1 MSQTNLGNMFRLF
14 SAAFKPPTANLAD
27 VVVSGELAQAMGDT
41 WRALG
46 LSDESFGGFAGV
58 LETYRDRDAKEVLGE
73 LRREHTRLF
82 LGDPPLVENSE
93 GPWRKKAEGK
103 IGVDLMVNS
112 YSLEIQEFMRQ
123 CGAVKAKG
131 HNDCIDYIEVECEF
145 AAMLAERPQ
154 YLIDLEKDPL
164 DLLDSFMDEHM
175 KKWVPGFCA
184 EVAEKTCLPYYRE
197 LCGLMGAFMGE
208 F

>member
-1 MSQTNLGNMFRLF
+1 MSTNLGNMFRLF
-14 SAAFKPPTANLAD
+14 SVAFKPPTSDLAN
-27 VVVSGELAQAMGDT
+27 VVVSGDLSKAMADT

-46 LSDESFGGFAGV
+46 LDSEKVDAFTGV
-58 LETYRDRDAKEVLGE
+58 LDGYRGDDAEDVLHE

-82 LGDPPLVENSE
+82 LGNPPLVENSE

-131 HNDCIDYIEVECEF
+131 RNDCIDYIEVECEF
-145 AAMLAERPQ
+145 AAMLAEQPQ
-154 YLIDLEKDPL
+154 YLVDLGKDPL

-184 EVAEKTCLPYYRE
+184 EVAEKTRLPYYRE
-197 LCGLMGAFMGE
+197 LCGLMASFMGE

>member
-1 MSQTNLGNMFRLF
+1 MSTNLGNMFRLF
-14 SAAFKPPTANLAD
+14 SVAFKPPTSDLAN
-27 VVVSGELAQAMGDT
+27 VVVSGDLSKAMADT

-46 LSDESFGGFAGV
+46 LDSEKVDAFVSV
-58 LETYRDRDAKEVLGE
+58 LDGYRGDDAEGTLHE

-82 LGDPPLVENSE
+82 LGNPPLVENSE

-131 HNDCIDYIEVECEF
+131 RNDCIDYIEVECEF
-145 AAMLAERPQ
+145 AAMLAEQPQ
-154 YLIDLEKDPL
+154 YLVDLGKDPL

-184 EVAEKTCLPYYRE
+184 EVAEKTRLPYYRE
-197 LCGLMGAFMGE
+197 LCGLMASFMGE

>member
-1 MSQTNLGNMFRLF
+1 MSTNLGNMFRLL
-14 SAAFKPPTANLAD
+14 SVAFKPPTSDLAN
-27 VVVSGELAQAMGDT
+27 VVVSGELSKAMTDA
-41 WRALG
+41 WRTLG
-46 LSDESFGGFAGV
+46 LDGEKAAAFTGV
-58 LETYRDRDAKEVLGE
+58 LDGYRGDDAEDVLHE

-82 LGDPPLVENSE
+82 LGNPPLVENSE

-131 HNDCIDYIEVECEF
+131 RNDCIDYIEVECEF
-145 AAMLAERPQ
+145 AAMLAEQPQ
-154 YLIDLEKDPL
+154 YLVDLGKDPL

-175 KKWVPGFCA
+175 EKWVPGFCV
-184 EVAEKTCLPYYRE
+184 EVAEKTRLPYYRE
-197 LCGLMGAFMGE
+197 LCRLMAAFMGE

>member
-1 MSQTNLGNMFRLF
+1 MSTNLGNMFRLL
-14 SAAFKPPTANLAD
+14 SVAFKPPTSDLAN
-27 VVVSGELAQAMGDT
+27 VVVSGELSKAMTDT
-41 WRALG
+41 WRTLG
-46 LSDESFGGFAGV
+46 LDGEKAAAFTGV
-58 LETYRDRDAKEVLGE
+58 LDGYRGDDAEDVLHE

-82 LGDPPLVENSE
+82 LGNPPLVENSE

-131 HNDCIDYIEVECEF
+131 RNDCIDYIEVECEF
-145 AAMLAERPQ
+145 AAMLAEQPQ
-154 YLIDLEKDPL
+154 YLADLGKDPL

-175 KKWVPGFCA
+175 EKWVPGFCV
-184 EVAEKTCLPYYRE
+184 EVAEKTRLPYYRE
-197 LCGLMGAFMGE
+197 LCRLMAAFMGE

>member
-1 MSQTNLGNMFRLF
+1 MSTNLGNMFRLF
-14 SAAFKPPTANLAD
+14 SVAFKPPTSDLAN
-27 VVVSGELAQAMGDT
+27 VVVSGVLSKAMADT

-46 LSDESFGGFAGV
+46 LDSEKVDAFVSV
-58 LETYRDRDAKEVLGE
+58 LDGYRGDDAEGTLHE

-82 LGDPPLVENSE
+82 LGNPPLVENSE

-131 HNDCIDYIEVECEF
+131 RNDCIDYIEVECEF
-145 AAMLAERPQ
+145 AAMLAEQPR
-154 YLIDLEKDPL
+154 YLVDLGKDPL
-164 DLLDSFMDEHM
+164 DLLDSFMDEHL
-175 KKWVPGFCA
+175 KKWVPGFCV
-184 EVAEKTCLPYYRE
+184 EVAEKTRLPYYRE
-197 LCGLMGAFMGE
+197 LCRLMAAFMGE

>member
-1 MSQTNLGNMFRLF
+1 MSTNLGNMFRLL
-14 SAAFKPPTANLAD
+14 SVAFKPPTSDLAN
-27 VVVSGELAQAMGDT
+27 VVVSGELSKAMTDT
-41 WRALG
+41 WRTLG
-46 LSDESFGGFAGV
+46 LDGEKAAAFTGV
-58 LETYRDRDAKEVLGE
+58 LDGYRGDDAEDVLHE

-82 LGDPPLVENSE
+82 LGNPPLVENSE

-131 HNDCIDYIEVECEF
+131 RNDCIDYIEVECEF
-145 AAMLAERPQ
+145 AAMLAEQPQ
-154 YLIDLEKDPL
+154 YLVDLGKDPL

-175 KKWVPGFCA
+175 EKWVPGFCV
-184 EVAEKTCLPYYRE
+184 EVAEKTRLPYYRE
-197 LCGLMGAFMGE
+197 LCRLMASFMGE

>member
-1 MSQTNLGNMFRLF
+1 MSTNLGNMFRLF
-14 SAAFKPPTANLAD
+14 SVAFKPPTSDLAN
-27 VVVSGELAQAMGDT
+27 VVVSGDLSKAMADT

-46 LSDESFGGFAGV
+46 LDSEKVDAFVSV
-58 LETYRDRDAKEVLGE
+58 LDGYRGDDAEDTLHE

-82 LGDPPLVENSE
+82 LGNPPLVENSE

-131 HNDCIDYIEVECEF
+131 RNDCIDYIEVECEF
-145 AAMLAERPQ
+145 AAMLAEQPQ
-154 YLIDLEKDPL
+154 YLVDLGKDPL

-175 KKWVPGFCA
+175 EKWVPGFCV
-184 EVAEKTCLPYYRE
+184 EVAEKTRLPYYRE
-197 LCGLMGAFMGE
+197 LCRLMAAFMGE

>member
-1 MSQTNLGNMFRLF
+1 MSTNLGNMFRLL
-14 SAAFKPPTANLAD
+14 SVAFKPPTSDLAN
-27 VVVSGELAQAMGDT
+27 VVVSGDLSKAMADT

-46 LSDESFGGFAGV
+46 LDSEKVDAFVSV
-58 LETYRDRDAKEVLGE
+58 LDGYRGDDAEGTLHE

-82 LGDPPLVENSE
+82 LGNPPLVENSE

-131 HNDCIDYIEVECEF
+131 RNDCIDYIEVECEF
-145 AAMLAERPQ
+145 AAMLAEQPQ
-154 YLIDLEKDPL
+154 YLVDLGKDPL

-184 EVAEKTCLPYYRE
+184 EVAEKTRLPYYRE
-197 LCGLMGAFMGE
+197 LCGLMASFMGE